1 MAYRDDVYIS
11 VKRAFEEN
19 SQRARK
25 DAEQRRRSLSAK
37 YPQIDEVE
45 RKLSMTALSV
55 FKAATMGTG
64 ELQARIDAVKA
75 ENQMLLQR
83 RKELLK
89 LYGFPENYFEPVYK
103 CKICNDI
110 GFKDGIMCQCMQ
122 KELSARMLEV
132 SGIGSLAKKM
142 RLDNFDLSY
151 YSDDPD
157 GYKYI
162 AAAYKAVKK
171 FCEDF
176 NGNDDD
182 SLLFIGNTG
191 TGKTHLSVAAAVEIV
206 NKGHYVVYNTSQNI
220 FDDFV
225 YDKTHMSSNEMSRSE
240 KYFKCELLVIDDL
253 GTENITQ
260 FSIASLYNLINT
272 RRCDGKSTIINTNLT
287 NKDLRSKYDD
297 RIFSRLMGEFSLYL
311 FKGTD
316 IRMKKLYNAID

>member
-11 VKRAFEEN
+11 VKREFEEN

-25 DAEQRRRSLSAK
+25 DAEQRRRSLSAR
-37 YPQIDEVE
+37 YPEIEEVE
-45 RKLSMTALSV
+45 RKLSLTALSV

-83 RKELLK
+83 RRELLRS
-89 LYGFPENYFEPVYK
+89 YGFPENYFEPAYS
-103 CKICNDI
+103 CNICNDL

-122 KELSARMLEV
+122 RRLSVRMLEI

-157 GYKYI
+157 GYRNMQATYN
-162 AAAYKAVKK
+162 AVKR
-171 FCEDF
+171 FCDDF
-176 NGNDDD
+176 NGRDDD
-182 SLLFIGNTG
+182 SLLFLGNTG

-206 NKGHYVVYNTSQNI
+206 NKGYYVIYNTSQNI

-225 YDKTHMSSNEMSRSE
+225 YDKTHISTNEISRAE

-272 RRCDGKSTIINTNLT
+272 RRCDGKATIINTNLT
-287 NKDLRSKYDD
+287 HKDLRSKYDD
-297 RIFSRLMGEFSLYL
+297 RIFSRLMGEFSPYL

-316 IRMKKLYNAID
+316 IRMKKLIGHIG